1 MSGIR
6 CQVALRMAER
16 PTSSNLPESEGICI
30 PCAGSAWF
38 GESFP
43 ASMRA
48 SIEDKTALLRIDL
61 DNVEQLE
68 GIGSAEL
75 TGAYH
80 SIRRCP
86 PTSGGHGR
94 SRLDRGSRSGCRR
107 DGDPGPRADSDAHRC
122 LQTLTSMELFLV
134 GAGISGA
141 TAAAETLVDGLAP
154 LKSRFD
160 RMPMLD
166 RRLAGFPAQKH
177 DFFVDAA
184 GKIEQTGVEIF
195 DLDADLIDFLD
206 RFPGTLNMF
215 LHFGAS
221 SSDLRNIH

>member
-1 MSGIR
+1 
-6 CQVALRMAER
+6 
-16 PTSSNLPESEGICI
+16 
-30 PCAGSAWF
+30 
-38 GESFP
+38 
-43 ASMRA
+43 
-48 SIEDKTALLRIDL
+48 
-61 DNVEQLE
+61 
-68 GIGSAEL
+68 
-75 TGAYH
+75 
-80 SIRRCP
+80 
-86 PTSGGHGR
+86 
-94 SRLDRGSRSGCRR
+94 
-107 DGDPGPRADSDAHRC
+107 
-122 LQTLTSMELFLV
+122 MELFLV

-221 SSDLRNIH
+221 SSDLRNIHHHSAGGMDSARQGGQLRIDYLRSPLALNGAVQQRLDERQHRLSFF